1 MHAIVFRITIND
13 QKESDRLLH
22 EEFVPFMSQSPG
34 FVAGYWVTTGENQ
47 GTSVIAFES
56 EDAARRVAD
65 QAGPPDTKAFTV
77 ESFDIGEV
85 VAHA

>member
-1 MHAIVFRITIND
+1 MHAIVFRVTIH
-13 QKESDRLLH
+13 EREEADRLLH
-22 EEFVPFMSQSPG
+22 EEFVPGMSQAPG
-34 FVAGYWVTTGENQ
+34 FVAGYWVNIGENQ
-47 GTSVIAFES
+47 GTSVIVFES

-65 QAGPPDTKAFTV
+65 QAEPPKTDSFTV

>member
-47 GTSVIAFES
+47 GTSVIVFES
-56 EDAARRVAD
+56 EEAARRVAD
-65 QAGPPDTKAFTV
+65 QSGPPDTEAFTV